1 MKFLGIAL
9 LLLAGIAHAQTTY
22 KDSMQQYI
30 NDYVSRHEVVKGD
43 DKKQLQFFTIDETYK
58 VKATFEYVKN
68 APWFALPTS
77 SGKTKMY
84 RQYGKLTF
92 ELNSQIQTLYVYQ
105 SQDLIQNPQYA
116 DHLFLPFTDAT
127 TGKESYET
135 GRYIDLKI
143 DDIKNNKVAIDFN
156 KAYNPYCAYVS
167 GYSCP
172 IPPKENRLKI
182 AIKAGEKKY
191 RKVH

>member
-1 MKFLGIAL
+1 MKYAILNAL
-9 LLLAGIAHAQTTY
+9 EFSGRPY

-30 NDYVSRHEVVKGD
+30 NSYVTTHQVVKGD
-43 DKKQLQFFTIDETYK
+43 ARKHLQFFTIDETYK
-58 VKATFEYVKN
+58 VNARFEYVKK
-68 APWFALPTS
+68 APWLALPTS
-77 SGKTKMY
+77 NGKTKMY
-84 RQYGKLTF
+84 RQYGKLYF
-92 ELNSQIQTLYVYQ
+92 VLDGVPQILYAYQ

-143 DDIKNNKVAIDFN
+143 SDIRNDTLVIDFN

-167 GYSCP
+167 GRYSCP
-172 IPPKENRLKI
+172 VPPKENRLK
-182 AIKAGEKKY
+182 AAVKAGEKKY
-191 RKVH
+191 LKIR